1 MVKIYMEYIHAAF
14 LEYCGGRDTVT
25 ISAEGSERR
34 REHAR
39 RASGL
44 SGLRVRPRI
53 RKAPS
58 EQSQS
63 TTELPWRPVA
73 EHTAMIGRVSV
84 KGLTG
89 GILLAQQ

>member
-1 MVKIYMEYIHAAF
+1 MQS
-14 LEYCGGRDTVT
+14 GGGNTKTED
-25 ISAEGSERR
+25 I
-34 REHAR
+34 R

-53 RKAPS
+53 RKVPS

-89 GILLAQQ
+89 GILLAE